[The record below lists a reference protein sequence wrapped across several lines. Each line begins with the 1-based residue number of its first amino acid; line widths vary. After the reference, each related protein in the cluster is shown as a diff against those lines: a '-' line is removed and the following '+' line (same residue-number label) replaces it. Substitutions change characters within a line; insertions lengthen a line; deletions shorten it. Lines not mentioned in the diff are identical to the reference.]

1 MYNLGKL
8 PPSLEGKASGQR
20 IEVRL
25 GSYFAGAAMNVVGLN
40 SLVIGTLECE
50 QDIFVAGRF
59 EGTIVTKGTLHIY
72 PEGEVSGKIKAK
84 DLTVAG
90 KIQGEIEVTNRLRVK
105 NSASLEAHINTR
117 FLDWEEGAE
126 LEGEV
131 RTFY

>member
-1 MYNLGKL
+1 LYNLGKL

-25 GSYFAGAAMNVVGLN
+25 GSYFASSLMNVVGLN
-40 SLVIGTLECE
+40 SLVIGTIECE

-59 EGTIVTKGTLHIY
+59 EGTIVTKGALHIY
-72 PEGEVSGKIKAK
+72 PEGEVKGKVKAK

-90 KIQGEIEVTNRLRVK
+90 RIEGEIEVTNRLRVK
-105 NSASLEAHINTR
+105 NSADLEANINTR
-117 FLDWEEGAE
+117 FLDWEEGAV